1 MAGPYDVPDFQPGKG
16 GICISSKNSS
26 SSGSCDSNDSGA
38 VWYYMLIFV
47 IAQVIHGA
55 GICPLYP
62 LVPVYL
68 DENVE
73 PKQMPVY
80 IGLFYLSALI
90 GPGVGILLGGQ
101 FLSVFVDID
110 QVRIK
115 KIYRKLNVMYFHVK
129 SRGI

>member
-16 GICISSKNSS
+16 GICLSSNNSS

-38 VWYYMLIFV
+38 MWHYMVIFV

-55 GICPLYP
+55 GICPLYS
-62 LVPVYL
+62 LVPAYL

-80 IGLFYLSALI
+80 IGLFYLSALL
-90 GPGVGILLGGQ
+90 GPGMGILLGGQ

-110 QVRIK
+110 QV
-115 KIYRKLNVMYFHVK
+115 
-129 SRGI
+129 GI